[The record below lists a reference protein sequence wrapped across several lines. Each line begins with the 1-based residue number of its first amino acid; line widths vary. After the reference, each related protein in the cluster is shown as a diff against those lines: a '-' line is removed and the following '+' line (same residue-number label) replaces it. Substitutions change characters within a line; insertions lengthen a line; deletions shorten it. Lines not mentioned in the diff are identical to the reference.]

1 MTQMNSKI
9 MSNHKQSFI
18 FMISGFLV
26 TTSLLLTSTTF
37 AQTDPNGT
45 WLDQEENWNKPNNS
59 IPKAPI
65 ETATNF
71 EACQHTIRPAVLP
84 EDKLVQAAG
93 WTLTDAAQIYG
104 STTMITGMTDADGMC
119 RPMNFQ
125 VFVFTNGQFSGTL
138 SPIPMTSRT
147 DGSVFKVDLYREGM
161 IDASFNRYLPTDAQ
175 CCASCES
182 RIFYQVNTDTDTPFL
197 VPQLPADT
205 YDRSSS

>member
-1 MTQMNSKI
+1 MSKQ
-9 MSNHKQSFI
+9 KQSLIFI
-18 FMISGFLV
+18 IPGFLV

-37 AQTDPNGT
+37 AQTNPNGS

-59 IPKAPI
+59 IPKAPV

-71 EACQHTIRPAVLP
+71 ESCQHTIRPAVLP
-84 EDKLVQAAG
+84 EDKLVKAAG
-93 WTLTDAAQIYG
+93 WTLANAAQIYG
-104 STTMITGMTDADGMC
+104 STTIITGMTDADGMC

-125 VFVFTNGQFSGTL
+125 VFVFTDGKFSGTL

-147 DGSVFKVDLYREGM
+147 DGSLFKVDLYRESM

-175 CCASCES
+175 CCASRES
-182 RIFYQVNTDTDTPFL
+182 RIFYQVNTNTDAPFL
-197 VPQLPADT
+197 VPQFPANT